1 MSELLPDNATGRTA
15 EELSSLLH
23 LIYGAAS
30 DASLWPQVLEA
41 VARSLKGRS
50 GVLFTPYLPPQEK
63 GMYHAMNITPEQSM
77 LWSTKYLELDLW
89 TNRAFERGLVTQG
102 AVITDA
108 DTATEEEFLSSRI
121 YQELFS
127 TMDVG
132 RFCSG
137 VIFDNSADGIPATAI
152 TTHRSLQAPPFSQQD
167 RAWLKMLLPHMSR
180 SLGLMYRVDSA
191 RLLKASLF
199 GSLDALPLG
208 VLLLNRRGQMV
219 HANHAANLLL
229 SRQDGLT
236 CGTDGLLD
244 GCAST
249 AGDPRLADWLRT
261 QSQPEAADVL
271 HFADA
276 FLLQRQHGDGVYAVQ
291 CCPVAGADVWQL
303 QGQMV
308 GCVVLVSDPSA
319 LILPSLERLVTLYGL
334 TPAQAKVARTLA
346 SGKGSKEVA
355 RELGISPHTVRT
367 QTKDVYQKM
376 RVHSQGDLMRA
387 ILTLGQASI

>member
-23 LIYGAAS
+23 LIYSAAS
-30 DASLWPQVLEA
+30 DASLWPQVLTA

-77 LWSTKYLELDLW
+77 LWATKYLELDLW

-102 AVITDA
+102 AVITDV
-108 DTATEEEFLSSRI
+108 DTATEAEFLSSRI

-167 RAWLKMLLPHMSR
+167 RAWLKLLLPHLSR
-180 SLGLMYRVDSA
+180 SLGLMYRIDST
-191 RLLKASLF
+191 RLMKESLF
-199 GSLDALPLG
+199 SALDALPLA
-208 VLLLNRRGQMV
+208 VLLLNPASQMV
-219 HANHAANLLL
+219 HANRAARTLLA
-229 SRQDGLT
+229 RQDGLT
-236 CGTDGLLD
+236 CDPNGLLD
-244 GCAST
+244 GQAAT
-249 AGDPRLADWLRT
+249 PAEPRLADWLRK
-261 QSQPEAADVL
+261 QSQPETADVL
-271 HFADA
+271 HFTEA
-276 FLLQRQHGDGVYAVQ
+276 FLLERTQGHGVYAVQ
-291 CCPVAGADVWQL
+291 CCPIDGADIWQL

-308 GCVVLVSDPSA
+308 GSVVLISDPSA
-319 LILPSLERLVTLYGL
+319 LILPSVERLVSLYGL
-334 TPAQAKVARTLA
+334 TPAQARVASTLA
-346 SGKGSKEVA
+346 RGKGSKEVA
-355 RELGISPHTVRT
+355 RELGISPNTVRT
-367 QTKDVYQKM
+367 QTKDIYLKM

-387 ILTLGQASI
+387 ILTLGQASV

>member
-1 MSELLPDNATGRTA
+1 MSELPTINETDRTA

-30 DASLWPQVLEA
+30 DASLWPHVLDA
-41 VARSLKGRS
+41 VAKSLKGRS

-127 TMDVG
+127 TMDVD

-152 TTHRSLQAPPFSQQD
+152 TTHRSFQAPPFSRQD

-199 GSLDALPLG
+199 HSLDALPLG
-208 VLLLNRRGQMV
+208 VMLLNQHGQVV
-219 HANHAANLLL
+219 HTNRAANVLLA
-229 SRQDGLT
+229 RQDGLR
-236 CGTDGLLD
+236 CGPDGLLD

-249 AGDPRLADWLRT
+249 PGDPRLAGWLRT
-261 QSQPEAADVL
+261 QSQPESADVL
-271 HFADA
+271 HFTDA
-276 FLLQRQHGDGVYAVQ
+276 FVVQRQNGNGVYAVQ
-291 CCPVAGADVWQL
+291 CCPVNGADIWQL

-319 LILPSLERLVTLYGL
+319 LILPSLERLETLYGL
-334 TPAQAKVARTLA
+334 TPAQARVARALA
-346 SGKGSKEVA
+346 AGKGSKEVA
-355 RELGISPHTVRT
+355 RELGISPSTVRS